1 MNGRTENIIT
11 GEVILINNSEV
22 LHLESNFTYDVEREN
37 PFYLLSQYNQGECY
51 PNELWDCK
59 AICVTESFSV
69 SHILMNEIE
78 ESKVI
83 NISSEFNKLYNLKN
97 MENLPLQ
104 CESQLR
110 FHCEGALYAG
120 DTCFS
125 LWKNPFFYL
134 YLLFMTCGF
143 VSFTTANSITD
154 AICLDLISE
163 DREYGNHRAWG
174 TVGWGLMGPISG
186 FLVDWYSGGNFGKN
200 YLPAFMI
207 LFILGTMDLILSVLK
222 LKVPK
227 IEKTEDLWKSV
238 GVIMKKPTFILF
250 LMFVIMAGAFDGVV
264 ASYIFLLQEDMA
276 KDTIYMKY
284 MKFVQGLTIGV
295 QCFLEAPFM
304 WACGWF
310 LKKISSSNL
319 LSLVFALY
327 AFRLLCLG
335 LIGSYGPVWL
345 TLLVEFLN
353 GPCYGLGYTVT
364 VVHAGL
370 LTPPGTS
377 ATVQSI
383 TNICYESLGYAL
395 ASLVGGIIYT
405 YSGAPGVYYVF
416 GLTAAVTFVLH
427 FVTIRLFESKPDVQE
442 ESPKTVPLKATN
454 EIVPCVEEQEQLMP
468 AI

>member
-1 MNGRTENIIT
+1 
-11 GEVILINNSEV
+11 
-22 LHLESNFTYDVEREN
+22 
-37 PFYLLSQYNQGECY
+37 
-51 PNELWDCK
+51 
-59 AICVTESFSV
+59 
-69 SHILMNEIE
+69 MNEID

-83 NISSEFNKLYNLKN
+83 RNISSEFNKLYNLKN

-186 FLVDWYSGGNFGKN
+186 FLVDWYSGSNFGKN

-250 LMFVIMAGAFDGVV
+250 LI
-264 ASYIFLLQEDMA
+264 LQEDMA

-304 WACGWF
+304 WAC
-310 LKKISSSNL
+310 
-319 LSLVFALY
+319 
-327 AFRLLCLG
+327 
-335 LIGSYGPVWL
+335 GSYGPVWL

-416 GLTAAVTFVLH
+416 GLTAGVTFVLH
-427 FVTIRLFESKPDVQE
+427 FVTIRFCESKPDVRE
-442 ESPKTVPLKATN
+442 ESPKTVALKPTN